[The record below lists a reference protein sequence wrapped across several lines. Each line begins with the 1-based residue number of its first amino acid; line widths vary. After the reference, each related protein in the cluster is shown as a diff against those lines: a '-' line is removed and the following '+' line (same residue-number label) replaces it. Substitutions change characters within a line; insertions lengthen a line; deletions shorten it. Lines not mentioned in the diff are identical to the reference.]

1 MPVIDQK
8 AAPLYTGSSYPE
20 PHASEMGERSARLL
34 GQAGGLTQ
42 FGVNLMTM
50 RPGSKSSLR
59 HWHEAEDEF
68 LWMLTGE
75 LVLVENDGE
84 TVMRPGAA
92 VAWPRGEA
100 NGHHLINRSDAEA
113 TFLVVGTRAERDVCH
128 YSDVDLLAHTD
139 GEREWF
145 TRRDGAAIE

>member
-1 MPVIDQK
+1 MPIVDQTT
-8 AAPLYTGSSYPE
+8 APRFTGSTYPE
-20 PHASEMGERSARLL
+20 PHASEMGDRFAVLL
-34 GQAGGLTQ
+34 GKAGGLTQ
-42 FGVNLMTM
+42 FGVNLMTL

-84 TVMRPGAA
+84 TVIRPGAA
-92 VAWPRGEA
+92 VAWPAGEE

-113 TFLVVGTRAERDVCH
+113 TFLVVGTRAARDVCH
-128 YSDVDLLAHTD
+128 YSDVDLLAHNE
-139 GEREWF
+139 GEKGWF

>member
-1 MPVIDQK
+1 MPIIDQK
-8 AAPLYTGSSYPE
+8 AAPLFTGSTYPE
-20 PHASEMGERSARLL
+20 PHASDMGDRSLRLL

-42 FGVNLMTM
+42 LGVNLVTM
-50 RPGSKSSLR
+50 QPGAKSSLR

-68 LWMLTGE
+68 LWMLSGE

-84 TVMRPGAA
+84 TVIRPGAA
-92 VAWPRGEA
+92 VAWPAGEP
-100 NGHHLINRSDAEA
+100 NGHHLINRSDAVA
-113 TFLVVGTRAERDVCH
+113 TFLVAGTRAERDVCH

-139 GEREWF
+139 GAREWF